1 MLHPRK
7 RPDESSAARTFLREE
22 TRSVAHRAAGER
34 DERRPPTRTTTG
46 TMNESDFDPPA
57 TRRIGGLTEDQVREV
72 LRRARP
78 IPTGTGK
85 PQTPAVDIVGTDP
98 TGAGLAVRVRGSL
111 APEWTLLVFLSTS
124 CAGCADLWAL
134 VSAGIPGGSA
144 AGESSPAAAEVVA
157 VTRGPGAEDPSA
169 VARLCPSR
177 GKVVMSDD
185 AWGTYRVSGAPF
197 FVVVHRAARTI
208 VREGVAWGP
217 DNVLDQL
224 GNARRQ
230 LV

>member
-1 MLHPRK
+1 
-7 RPDESSAARTFLREE
+7 
-22 TRSVAHRAAGER
+22 
-34 DERRPPTRTTTG
+34 
-46 TMNESDFDPPA
+46 MNEPELDPPGW
-57 TRRIGGLTEDQVREV
+57 TRRVGGLTEDQVREV

-78 IPTGTGK
+78 IPTGVGDS
-85 PQTPAVDIVGTDP
+85 QTPAVDIIGTDP
-98 TGAGLAVRVRGSL
+98 TGAALSVHVRGSL

-134 VSAGIPGGSA
+134 VSAGIPDVPVESA
-144 AGESSPAAAEVVA
+144 AATAVVA

-185 AWGTYRVSGAPF
+185 AWGSYRVTGAPF
-197 FVVVHRAARTI
+197 FVVVHRAARTV

-224 GNARRQ
+224 GDARRQ
-230 LV
+230 PV